1 MTKNKLS
8 KIKIQKEISSKN
20 LGLFLSLG
28 LFLIFSS
35 CNNGGL
41 ESVKIGTQT
50 WSTKNLDVT
59 TFQNGDLIPEAKT
72 IDEWAK
78 ATIDKKPAWCYYEN
92 SEDNNETF
100 GKLYNWY
107 AVTDSR
113 GLCPKGWHIPSIQEW
128 QILQDFLGGFK
139 VAGDKL
145 KSTQIWNG
153 TDAFGFSALPA
164 GYREDCL
171 NARVSNHSKE
181 DFYSIR
187 TIGIW
192 WSSSESKYDPLES
205 GATVSISRDVSTLW
219 VNYPLFSKKG
229 TGHSVRCIA
238 D

>member
-1 MTKNKLS
+1 MMYNKLS
-8 KIKIQKEISSKN
+8 KTMTLQQITIRN
-20 LGLFLSLG
+20 LGLLFSIG
-28 LFLIFSS
+28 LFSLLTS
-35 CNNGGL
+35 CSNSL
-41 ESVKIGTQT
+41 ESVKIGSQT
-50 WSTKNLDVT
+50 WSSKNLDVT
-59 TFQNGDLIPEAKT
+59 TFQNGDSIPEAKT

-92 SEDNNETF
+92 NKDNNETF

-113 GLCPKGWHIPSIQEW
+113 GICPKGWHIPSAQEW

-145 KSTQIWNG
+145 KSTEIWNG
-153 TDAFGFSALPA
+153 IDSYGFDALPA

-171 NARVSNHSKE
+171 HARVSNHSND

-187 TIGIW
+187 SIGIW
-192 WSSSESKYDPLES
+192 WSSSESKYNPTTD
-205 GATVSISRDVSTLW
+205 GACVGIDGNASFLW
-219 VNYPLFSKKG
+219 INYPAFCGKG
-229 TGHSVRCIA
+229 AGHSVRCIA